1 MAEFERK
8 LTGGR
13 PVRKSP
19 AIKISQTLARLLG
32 RLRLDSCL
40 DLRFHGIEVEARA
53 LLHRRE
59 LGRGPG
65 ELFHFLPGKHRDSFP
80 GAGTPRQPIHARP
93 RQTTSSTQT
102 LTTKR

>member
-59 LGRGPG
+59 LDGGQGYLCYFLLDKHEAILPA
-65 ELFHFLPGKHRDSFP
+65 ETLPGHRIMA
-80 GAGTPRQPIHARP
+80 GARNPP
-93 RQTTSSTQT
+93 S
-102 LTTKR
+102 